1 MRTTTVIIL
10 DCIALR
16 QVKRLAFWGKH
27 QTGAKP
33 ATAIESTLIVIY
45 FAITLIQKVHYVAL
59 TTDCDHLRN
68 LGVIVQ
74 RIITINIIDGIVVII
89 HEPTRSQSRDFVS
102 VLEIINQQRLAHGNF
117 LNCRLRHRNSP
128 IDSDVSRGIG
138 HRSIFLIPA
147 DKLIRV
153 FSRRILFRIAVPA
166 IGDFTLLEPL
176 IFDDPSIDIGKAYP
190 IAVNGLVFGTTR
202 YTLEL
207 RSPSTTIV
215 VLAIPIFS
223 RLELKVIPEVVRT
236 KLLSIIELDRINYG
250 IIVITEHNPIFT
262 VLFIKQCHIY
272 GVVLCFMGS
281 IIPPR
286 RIAPVTKGI
295 DIFCGRILGRYYTRI
310 FRRFAPGIF
319 SRLQNFGTVDK
330 GDRIEFNV
338 FGVFAICNRRCVGRH
353 IHHISINFR
362 IFINVRYPPLKGV
375 SRIACSCT
383 GRSGRNL
390 DALRTISV
398 HLFADG
404 IAVVIGKLDR
414 IAI

>member
-1 MRTTTVIIL
+1 MRTTTVIVL

-16 QVKRLAFWGKH
+16 QVKRVAFWSKH
-27 QTGAKP
+27 HSGTKP
-33 ATAIESTLIVIY
+33 TTTMEYALVVIS
-45 FAITLIQKVHYVAL
+45 FAIALIPKVHHVTI
-59 TTDCDHLRN
+59 TTDCHNLRN
-68 LGVIVQ
+68 LGVIIQ
-74 RIITINIIDGIVVII
+74 RIITVDIVDSIVVVI
-89 HEPTRSQSRDFVS
+89 HEPPCSQSRDFVTI
-102 VLEIINQQRLAHGNF
+102 LEVINQQRLAHGNF
-117 LNCRLRHRNSP
+117 LNIRFWHRGSL
-128 IDSDVSRGIG
+128 IDCNISRRIG
-138 HRSIFLIPA
+138 NRGVFLVPT
-147 DKLIRV
+147 DKLIRI
-153 FSRRILFRIAVPA
+153 FSRRLLIRIAESA
-166 IGDFTLLEPL
+166 IGGFALLEP
-176 IFDDPSIDIGKAYP
+176 IFFDDPSIDIGKAYP

-236 KLLSIIELDRINYG
+236 KLISIIELDRINYC
-250 IIVITEHNPIFT
+250 IVVITEHNPIFT
-262 VLFIKQCHIY
+262 VLFIKQRHVY

-286 RIAPVTKGI
+286 RIAPITEGI
-295 DIFCGRILGRYYTRI
+295 DIFCGRILGRCHTRI
-310 FRRFAPGIF
+310 FRRFTPSIF

-330 GDRIEFNV
+330 GDRIEFDF

-362 IFINVRYPPLKGV
+362 IFINVRHPPLKGV

-390 DALRTISV
+390 DAHRTISIL
-398 HLFADG
+398 LFADG

>member
-1 MRTTTVIIL
+1 M
-10 DCIALR
+10 
-16 QVKRLAFWGKH
+16 
-27 QTGAKP
+27 
-33 ATAIESTLIVIY
+33 SY
-45 FAITLIQKVHYVAL
+45 
-59 TTDCDHLRN
+59 
-68 LGVIVQ
+68 
-74 RIITINIIDGIVVII
+74 
-89 HEPTRSQSRDFVS
+89 
-102 VLEIINQQRLAHGNF
+102 
-117 LNCRLRHRNSP
+117 RLRYGICL
-128 IDSDVSRGIG
+128 IDRIVSRCIG
-138 HRSIFLIPA
+138 HRSVFLVPT
-147 DKLIRV
+147 DKLVSILRRRV
-153 FSRRILFRIAVPA
+153 PLHIAVLA

-250 IIVITEHNPIFT
+250 IIIITEHNPIFT

-330 GDRIEFNV
+330 GDRIEFNI

-362 IFINVRYPPLKGV
+362 IFINVRHPPLKGV
-375 SRIACSCT
+375 SRIACSST

-390 DALRTISV
+390 DAHRTISIL
-398 HLFADG
+398 LFADG